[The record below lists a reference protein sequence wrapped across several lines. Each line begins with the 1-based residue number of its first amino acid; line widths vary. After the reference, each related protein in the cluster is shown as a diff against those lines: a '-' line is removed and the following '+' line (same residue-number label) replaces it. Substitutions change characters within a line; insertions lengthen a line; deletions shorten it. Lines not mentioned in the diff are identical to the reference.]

1 MKLLI
6 FIASLALSTPVYADP
21 LCDSTCLHYR
31 KPAKLTTESG
41 SVFDLP
47 PGYTIPEEKYNS
59 LDAELKRL
67 QDQETRLTAENTSLR
82 KSARS
87 SVGWVGVVSAIGLG
101 LTVGVLVGK
110 AL

>member
-1 MKLLI
+1 MTRIILVIALLL
-6 FIASLALSTPVYADP
+6 ASLGHADP
-21 LCDSTCLHYR
+21 LCDSTCLHHK

-41 SVFDLP
+41 NVFDLP

-67 QDQETRLTAENTSLR
+67 QDTETRLTAENTSLR